1 MKFLRSLFFSGG
13 MILAT
18 LIYAPLSLLTF
29 PLPLNWRYRF
39 ITSWSRFIIWW
50 LKITCRVHY
59 RIEGRENIPS
69 EAAII
74 MSKHQSTWETLI
86 LQIIFPQQVWIL
98 KRELLKVPFFG
109 WGLAM
114 LKPIAIDRKGGRKAV
129 EQLLEQGRAHL
140 QAGRWIVVFPEG
152 TRVPPGK
159 KGRYALGGAILA
171 EQTGAPIVPVA
182 HNSGYCWRKKQFIK
196 QPGTI
201 TVRIGAAINPKGMSA
216 NDIIRQVED
225 WIETEVKNI
234 GPA

>member
-1 MKFLRSLFFSGG
+1 MKFFRSLLFSTG

-18 LIYAPLSLLTF
+18 IVYAPLSLLTF
-29 PLPLNWRYRF
+29 PLPLAWRYHF
-39 ITSWSRFIIWW
+39 ITSWSHFIIWW
-50 LKITCRVHY
+50 LKITCQIDY
-59 RIEGRENIPS
+59 RIKGRENIPS
-69 EAAII
+69 KAAII

-86 LQIIFPQQVWIL
+86 LQMIFPQQVWIL
-98 KRELLKVPFFG
+98 KRELLMVPFFG

-140 QAGRWIVVFPEG
+140 RAGRWIVVFPEG

-171 EQTGAPIVPVA
+171 EQTGTVIVPVA

-201 TVRIGAAINPKGMSA
+201 TVSIGPIIDPSGKTA
-216 NDIIRQVED
+216 NEIIRQVEN